1 SLMCAY
7 NRVFGSPACGSA
19 LLLDTILRGE
29 WRFPGYVVSDCGA
42 IDDMYERH
50 RVVPTAAAAA
60 ALGVR
65 MGTDLDCGREYGS
78 LLDAVHQGLITE
90 QAIDSAVT
98 RLSMACSVMSPW
110 CTARSEEHTSEL
122 QSRVELVCRL
132 LLEKRK

>member
-90 QAIDSAVT
+90 QAI
-98 RLSMACSVMSPW
+98 
-110 CTARSEEHTSEL
+110 RSEEHTSEL
-122 QSRVELVCRL
+122 QSRVDLVCRL
-132 LLEKRK
+132 LLEKKKKKNNTERRQ